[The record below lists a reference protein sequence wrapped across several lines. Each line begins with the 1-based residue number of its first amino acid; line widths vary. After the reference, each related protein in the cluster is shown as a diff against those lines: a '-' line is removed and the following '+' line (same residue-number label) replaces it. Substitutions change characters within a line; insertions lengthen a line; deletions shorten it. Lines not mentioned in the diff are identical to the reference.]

1 MPETTE
7 KKVTSVNP
15 DLPIRVWGMSQDG
28 KPFFQQARAVE
39 IRLSGGVL
47 AQLDCTLN
55 PGDVIGVQYGAKKAR
70 CRVSSLQNTP
80 DGKLRAEV
88 QLIDGQ
94 QCPWADELTA
104 DQLAADPVTVKS
116 RRRFERHRIFFN
128 MEMADERVKTPIR
141 VRATDIS
148 ANGCYVE
155 TMLPL
160 DSGTIL
166 RIEFWLDA
174 EKISTS
180 GIVRAKDPGVGMGIE
195 FTGLTPTIQKRFQ
208 TFLDGLDTGSGGFAG
223 PGNAQAQGAG
233 N

>member
-1 MPETTE
+1 MTE
-7 KKVTSVNP
+7 NTITSVNP
-15 DLPIRVWGMSQDG
+15 DLPVRVWGMSQDG

-39 IRLSGGVL
+39 IRPAGAVL
-47 AQLDCTLN
+47 AQLDCMLN

-70 CRVSSLQNTP
+70 CRVLTLQNTP
-80 DGKLRAEV
+80 DAKLRADV
-88 QLIDGQ
+88 QLLDGQ
-94 QCPWADELTA
+94 PCPWTDHLSAE
-104 DQLAADPVTVKS
+104 QVAADPSTVKS

-128 MEMADERVKTPIR
+128 MEMADERIQTPIR

-166 RIEFWLDA
+166 RIDFWLDT
-174 EKISTS
+174 EKLSTS

-195 FTGLTPTIQKRFQ
+195 FTGLTPATQKRFQ
-208 TFLDGLDTGSGGFAG
+208 TFLDGLNAGSGGFAG
-223 PGNAQAQGAG
+223 PSSAHAQGAG
-233 N
+233 